1 MSDFE
6 TMSNKGETRTILLC
20 GVGGQGTILAADVLA
35 QCFMR
40 SGFDVKVSEIH
51 GMAQR
56 GGAVTTVV
64 RFGDKVS
71 SMVCWPGSADYV
83 VAFETTEAM
92 RNASALKPGG
102 TLVVNDE
109 TILPQSVLTAKAEM
123 PPHIR
128 QDLEKLGAVFVPAS
142 QLATE
147 AGNAKTANV
156 ALLGA
161 LSRFL
166 SINDDVWSGVLRDLV
181 PERFIDV
188 NLKAFQ
194 AGADFIGLTR

>member
-1 MSDFE
+1 MKDTSTTD
-6 TMSNKGETRTILLC
+6 TKTVLLC

-40 SGFDVKVSEIH
+40 AGFDVKVSEIH

-64 RFGDKVS
+64 RFGESVS

-83 VAFETTEAM
+83 VSFETTEAM
-92 RNASALKPGG
+92 RNASALKPDG
-102 TLVVNDE
+102 TFIVNDE

-123 PPHIR
+123 PPRIH
-128 QDLEKLGAVFVPAS
+128 QDLEELGAVFVPAS
-142 QLATE
+142 QLASE
-147 AGNAKTANV
+147 AGNVKAANV

-161 LSRFL
+161 LSHFL
-166 SINDDVWSGVLRDLV
+166 AIEGDVWTTVLRELV

-188 NLKAFQ
+188 NLKAFR
-194 AGADFIGLTR
+194 AGADFIDLAR

>member
-1 MSDFE
+1 MSE
-6 TMSNKGETRTILLC
+6 SQTRTTDTKTVLLC

-40 SGFDVKVSEIH
+40 AGFDVKVSEIH

-64 RFGDKVS
+64 RFGERVS

-83 VAFETTEAM
+83 VSFETTEAM
-92 RNASALKPGG
+92 RNASALKEGG
-102 TLVVNDE
+102 TFIVNDE

-123 PPHIR
+123 PPHIH

-142 QLATE
+142 RLASE
-147 AGNAKTANV
+147 AGNVKAANV

-161 LSRFL
+161 LSRYL
-166 SINDDVWSGVLRDLV
+166 SIDADVWTKVLHELV
-181 PERFIDV
+181 PERFLDV
-188 NLKAFQ
+188 NLEAFR
-194 AGADFIGLTR
+194 AGADFIDLIR